1 MFFEEYRLHLDEAKR
16 EPRMGEAYIINI
28 GIDKPT
34 YLYVIYC
41 KKNIQYIKLSTYLHV
56 GKYIY
61 IYITYMSSIV
71 TLHDL

>member
-41 KKNIQYIKLSTYLHV
+41 KKTYSISNYLL
-56 GKYIY
+56 IY
-61 IYITYMSSIV
+61 TLANIYITYMSSIV